1 MQTHLAAPGRDAGP
15 CHKTGGRGVSL
26 PLRTETSTKGCSLI
40 RIFVDADGCPVK
52 NEVFRVALRYSLK
65 VYVVSN
71 SRMRIPPDRLF
82 ELVIVKRDADAA
94 DDWIVE
100 HVKEDD
106 VAVSADIVLAA
117 RCLEKGAHVLD
128 PKGRV
133 FTEESIGGALANRE
147 FTAYLRDMGNIT
159 GGPAPF
165 EKRDRSRFL
174 QQVDNLIQAALRAN
188 RLRPHH
194 A

>member
-1 MQTHLAAPGRDAGP
+1 M
-15 CHKTGGRGVSL
+15 
-26 PLRTETSTKGCSLI
+26 I

-52 NEVFRVALRYSLK
+52 SEIFRVALRYSLK

-71 SRMRIPPDRLF
+71 SRMKLPRDKLL
-82 ELVIVKRDADAA
+82 EQVVVNEDADAA

-100 HVKEDD
+100 NINEND
-106 VAVSADIVLAA
+106 VAVSADIPLAA
-117 RCLEKGAHVLD
+117 RCLEKGARVLD

-133 FTEESIGGALANRE
+133 FTEESIGSALANRE

-165 EKRDRSRFL
+165 QKRDRSRFL
-174 QQVDNLIQAALRAN
+174 QEIDNLIQAAFRSERQRTPYA
-188 RLRPHH
+188 
-194 A
+194 